1 MQVTLKKGSLLL
13 SVVAALLV
21 TMALA
26 ASSASAVGFCGGS
39 TVNNANKCWG
49 NSRAMNGATAHGN
62 STGVCVGADLTQGT
76 CAPTNQIASVTM
88 PYGPHSPWVIG
99 TGSSFT
105 FAWGNT
111 TP

>member
-13 SVVAALLV
+13 SVFAALLV

-49 NSRAMNGATAHGN
+49 APRAMSGATAHGN
-62 STGVCVGADLTQGT
+62 LTGVCVGADTYSGT
-76 CAPTNQIASVTM
+76 CAPTNQNASVSV
-88 PYGPHSPWVIG
+88 PYGTHYPWILG
-99 TGSSFT
+99 TAGNFT
-105 FAWGNT
+105 YAWGDS